1 MPERDESESPPESSG
16 RGVPEWKTDSKTE
29 RETGIDGSAVDH
41 GGVSPPEA
49 FSMLANETRIEI
61 LQALWERRDEPV
73 AFSELHADVDV
84 DRGNFNYH
92 LSKLAEHFVRQTQA
106 GYELREAGKAVIR
119 AVLAGTIT
127 HDPRI
132 EPTDLG
138 VPCPLCGGAIE
149 FSYADEFITVRCTSC
164 AGVMGGDVPSGTFMH
179 HTFPPAGLQGRHGIE
194 VLEAARVHYETDLV
208 TMLQG
213 VCPECGGTVDRS
225 IHVCAE
231 HETDGDGMCTACG
244 SVPDIWVEHVCAN
257 CSYSRWCVIWLP
269 ILFHPAVIAFVY
281 ERQPFES
288 FLELRRL
295 FWVDPGYID
304 GIERSVVSE
313 APLEVEVRVPFDG
326 DEIRV
331 TVDEELR
338 TKDVR

>member
-1 MPERDESESPPESSG
+1 MPERDGSESPPESSG
-16 RGVPEWKTDSKTE
+16 RGVPEWKADSKTE
-29 RETGIDGSAVDH
+29 SETGIDGSAVDH

-194 VLEAARVHYETDLV
+194 VLEAARVHYEADLV

-231 HETDGDGMCTACG
+231 HETDSDGMCTACG
-244 SVPDIWVEHVCAN
+244 PSPTSGSNTFVPTAHTVDGVSSGCRYCFTRQSSPSSMSGSPSKASL
-257 CSYSRWCVIWLP
+257 SYGGSFGSI
-269 ILFHPAVIAFVY
+269 
-281 ERQPFES
+281 QGTSTES
-288 FLELRRL
+288 NAPSSRRL
-295 FWVDPGYID
+295 PS
-304 GIERSVVSE
+304 R
-313 APLEVEVRVPFDG
+313 
-326 DEIRV
+326 
-331 TVDEELR
+331 
-338 TKDVR
+338 